1 MMRKSY
7 RFLVVAAL
15 GAVLIGCGGAGETT
29 RKVVKNLNPV
39 NWFGDDDAIENEGV
53 KETKDRQAWIRG
65 GSPARKSFPKLG
77 DMQSKPK
84 KPTSQQQSQ
93 KIAKGLAADTQNA
106 QYSEQQLRQSASVFG
121 GRGQPR
127 QEIKRSRVVPNVRTN
142 VKAPTPPVSRPVTL
156 PTLALPGAVRPPQPA
171 STTLSSAIQPPAPTR
186 IAPPP
191 GNVASSRFSKKPA
204 LKTAAK
210 HVVQPPLVKVPQAPQ
225 KSRFTPR
232 PRSTRPTLAPPPPTL
247 STPRLARSVSSQ
259 ISQTPTG
266 SMPLVAGKPPAPTV
280 TKSTALSSSGGFATP
295 VGQPPNSKAKAP
307 PVPQPLRGRANAQT
321 VAVAAPGPAQLLGVG
336 QTKSTSPHE
345 AVLKSI
351 KVGTIYFSDGSDR
364 LSDEDVSIIAAI
376 TQAFA
381 QTGGKIRV
389 VGHSSIGTNSLS
401 RHRREKINFQ
411 MSLRRARAVA
421 DELIRYGVPQ
431 EHVEVIAEGDHAPIY
446 EESTP
451 TGAAHN
457 RRAEIFIDY
466 RERS

>member
-1 MMRKSY
+1 MMRKFY

-39 NWFGDDDAIENEGV
+39 NWFGDDDAKEKEGL
-53 KETKDRQAWIRG
+53 KGKKDRQAWISG

-84 KPTSQQQSQ
+84 KPTSRQQTE

-171 STTLSSAIQPPAPTR
+171 STARSSAIQPPALTR
-186 IAPPP
+186 VAPPP
-191 GNVASSRFSKKPA
+191 RIVASSRLSKKPD

-210 HVVQPPLVKVPQAPQ
+210 RVVQPPLVKVPQATQ
-225 KSRFTPR
+225 KSRITPR

-247 STPRLARSVSSQ
+247 STPRLSRSVPSQ
-259 ISQTPTG
+259 LSQAPTG
-266 SMPLVAGKPPAPTV
+266 SMPLVAEKPPAPTV
-280 TKSTALSSSGGFATP
+280 TKSVALSSSERFATP
-295 VGQPPNSKAKAP
+295 VGQPSNSKAKPP
-307 PVPQPLRGRANAQT
+307 PVPQPLRGPSNAQT
-321 VAVAAPGPAQLLGVG
+321 VAVAAPGPAQFLGIG
-336 QTKSTSPHE
+336 HTKTTSPQE

-351 KVGTIYFSDGSDR
+351 QVGTIYFRDGSDR
-364 LSDEDVSIIAAI
+364 LSNEDVSIIAAI
-376 TQAFA
+376 TQAFG